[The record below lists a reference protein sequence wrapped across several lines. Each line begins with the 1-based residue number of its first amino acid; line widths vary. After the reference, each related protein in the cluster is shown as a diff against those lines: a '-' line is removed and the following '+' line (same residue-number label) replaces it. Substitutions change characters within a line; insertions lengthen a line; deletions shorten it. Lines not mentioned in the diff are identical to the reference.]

1 MLLDWYK
8 TGTRLIQDWDKT
20 SGTTKLYLDNS
31 VSGGKDN
38 GNFFNVKWLKD
49 TAIAVTRKTQYEDE
63 PRTFTTVGNDD
74 IVL

>member
-31 VSGGKDN
+31 VSGGKGQREFFQCEMAQGYGDS
-38 GNFFNVKWLKD
+38 GNKKN
-49 TAIAVTRKTQYEDE
+49 
-63 PRTFTTVGNDD
+63 TV
-74 IVL
+74 